1 MKSDKIIIIVGLVVG
16 VLGLAVMIGFIGQGN
31 VREVPLFYPEKVEQT
46 VSFEEVNGKVQLV
59 GITGIKGEVNP
70 TLLTRT
76 SFAYILTVINNG
88 TTNHRLYIEGLNA
101 QTDLLDPGQNDTIT
115 VFPNEEG
122 TYNYYDKRETL
133 TFLGKLKVVTVVP
146 SDEFQGFLKDI
157 FEIRFQTH
165 NITSPRKK
173 SRTALVLLSSLAR
186 FVYLDCS

>member
-1 MKSDKIIIIVGLVVG
+1 
-16 VLGLAVMIGFIGQGN
+16 N

-146 SDEFQGFLKDI
+146 SDEFQGFLKDMI
-157 FEIRFQTH
+157 
-165 NITSPRKK
+165 
-173 SRTALVLLSSLAR
+173 
-186 FVYLDCS
+186 